1 MVAPVAWQFDVR
13 GLQIIHWQGHAST
26 GQLPFL
32 MCISPSQPKTISHLF
47 LTCPVAATVTDC
59 LCRLWQ
65 AMTGYLPVVSVAG
78 LLATI
83 PLKPKKKKKAEQ
95 QQYLRHDDN
104 SGSRLTALTPV
115 MLMESQGA

>member
-32 MCISPSQPKTISHLF
+32 LCISPSQPKTISHLF
-47 LTCPVAATVTDC
+47 LTCPVAATVTDW

-78 LLATI
+78 LLAADTSS
-83 PLKPKKKKKAEQ
+83 EQ
-95 QQYLRHDDN
+95 RRQMRSFRLGTD
-104 SGSRLTALTPV
+104 SG
-115 MLMESQGA
+115 